1 LILEE
6 YGVTFEYLPGKKY
19 VSTFADALSCLE
31 IDSLN
36 IHENKEELT
45 LLSKSENSN
54 INKIKLTIL
63 MHKP

>member
-1 LILEE
+1 LRCLLLLKE

-19 VSTFADALSCLE
+19 VSTFADALSCLD
-31 IDSLN
+31 IDSLK

-45 LLSKSENSN
+45 LLSKSEN
-54 INKIKLTIL
+54 KLTIL